1 MNNKLKILV
10 VDDDELARDVFRF
23 YLLKKFEVYTVGSV
37 SSFYNVISKIDF
49 DIILMDI
56 SLRDTKDG
64 IELTSELRKNP
75 KYNNVP
81 ILMLTIFNSTSIR
94 IHAKEAGA
102 DMFINKPVEG
112 RELIRIIESVNT
124 SHNYFKAALQ
134 SGN

>member
-1 MNNKLKILV
+1 MDEKLKILV
-10 VDDDELARDVFRF
+10 VDDDELAQDVFRF

-37 SSFYNVISKIDF
+37 SSFYNIISKVDF
-49 DIILMDI
+49 NIILMDI
-56 SLRDTKDG
+56 SLHDIKDG

-75 KYNNVP
+75 KYKNIP
-81 ILMLTIFNSTSIR
+81 ILMLTIFNSTSTK

-124 SHNYFKAALQ
+124 SGISFKATLQ
-134 SGN
+134 SDN